1 MVIYLCN
8 SWVTKNLVHHKEVSV
23 FNPLKAILAKFG
35 YRKVVFVEKFSRDD
49 ARRLREN
56 GPREKWDDIARNS
69 PTSGGS

>member
-1 MVIYLCN
+1 M
-8 SWVTKNLVHHKEVSV
+8 